1 MAAKNP
7 AHTFDKWQSFGQVRI
22 SIEDA
27 VECGWSRDATLQ
39 ILAAAFPGRDALTL
53 TEARDALGSVSG
65 NGAGP
70 GTSAKADD
78 PAALAAELLEQIADY
93 RAERGRVAAEHQAI
107 RLAKVNLKKML
118 KGSEV
123 DIEDVRVLAG
133 ELGWAVREDEEG
145 VTVPVNDLIPFFRRP
160 VVRELLAAKMR
171 QVKLGPSGSESAGE
185 DPA

>member
-7 AHTFDKWQSFGQVRI
+7 AHTFDKWQSFGQIRLSVD
-22 SIEDA
+22 DA
-27 VECGWSRDATLQ
+27 VECGWSRDAVQQ
-39 ILAAAFPGRDALTL
+39 IVAAAFPGKETLTL
-53 TEARDALGSVSG
+53 AEARAALASPSG

-70 GTSAKADD
+70 PKGAKADD
-78 PAALAAELLEQIADY
+78 PAALASELVEQIADY
-93 RAERGRVAAEHQAI
+93 RAERARVAGEHQAI

-118 KGSEV
+118 KASEV
-123 DIEDVRVLAG
+123 SIEDVRVLAS

-145 VTVPVNDLIPFFRRP
+145 VTVPLNDLIPFFRRP

-171 QVKLGPSGSESAGE
+171 QVKLGPSEGEGASE

>member
-7 AHTFDKWQSFGQVRI
+7 AHTFDKWQSFGQVRL
-22 SIEDA
+22 SVDDA
-27 VECGWSRDATLQ
+27 VECGWSRDAAQQ
-39 ILAAAFPGRDALTL
+39 ILAAAFPGKETLTL
-53 TEARDALGSVSG
+53 AEARDALASASG

-70 GTSAKADD
+70 GTHAKADD
-78 PAALAAELLEQIADY
+78 PAALAIELVEQIADY
-93 RAERGRVAAEHQAI
+93 RAERGRFAAEHQAI

-118 KGSEV
+118 KASEV
-123 DIEDVRVLAG
+123 SIDDVRVLAG

-171 QVKLGPSGSESAGE
+171 QVKLGPSESESAGE

>member
-7 AHTFDKWQSFGQVRI
+7 AHTFDKWQSFGQVRL
-22 SIEDA
+22 SLDDA
-27 VECGWSRDATLQ
+27 VECGWSRDAAQQ

-53 TEARDALGSVSG
+53 AEARDALASANG

-70 GTSAKADD
+70 GTGAQAND
-78 PAALAAELLEQIADY
+78 PAALATELVEQIADY

-123 DIEDVRVLAG
+123 DIDEVRVLAG
-133 ELGWAVREDEEG
+133 ELGWTVREDEEG
-145 VTVPVNDLIPFFRRP
+145 VTVPVNELIPFFRRP

-171 QVKLGPSGSESAGE
+171 QVKLGASDEASEN
-185 DPA
+185 PA

>member
-1 MAAKNP
+1 MAAKNS
-7 AHTFDKWQSFGQVRI
+7 AHTFDKWQMFGHVRLGVD
-22 SIEDA
+22 DA
-27 VECGWSRDATLQ
+27 VECGWSRDAAQ
-39 ILAAAFPGRDALTL
+39 QVLAAAFPGRETLTL
-53 TEARDALGSVSG
+53 AEARAALASSTG

-70 GTSAKADD
+70 ARGKTPD
-78 PAALAAELLEQIADY
+78 PAALAGELVEQIADY
-93 RAERGRVAAEHQAI
+93 RAERARVAGEHQAI

-118 KGSEV
+118 KASEV
-123 DIEDVRVLAG
+123 SIEDVRVLAG

-171 QVKLGPSGSESAGE
+171 QVKLGASESDGTGE